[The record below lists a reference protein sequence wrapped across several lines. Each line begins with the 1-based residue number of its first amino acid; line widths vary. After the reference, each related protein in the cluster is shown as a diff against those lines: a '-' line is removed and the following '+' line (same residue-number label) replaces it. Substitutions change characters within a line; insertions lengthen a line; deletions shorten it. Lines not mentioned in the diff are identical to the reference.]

1 MIMTYSATAVF
12 PSCRMKSPVFSVGM
26 GVGGS
31 AHRFASLLLS
41 PGDIL
46 VSWASG
52 DGNTL
57 GLKTEVKLPTLWLLV
72 VITS

>member
-1 MIMTYSATAVF
+1 MMIMTYSATAVF
-12 PSCRMKSPVFSVGM
+12 PSCRMKSPVFSVGA
-26 GVGGS
+26 GAGGF
-31 AHRFASLLLS
+31 ARRFDNV
-41 PGDIL
+41 GDIL

-57 GLKTEVKLPTLWLLV
+57 GSKTKVESLTSWLLV